1 LEINSMK
8 LLIIFSILFVFLLI
22 PIQNSFSE
30 LEISTNTQVYSPEH
44 TLQVYGTG
52 LPGENLILRLF
63 APDESITKFDQIQTD
78 SDGNFNHQLLTWP
91 VPSSGVPFGTY
102 TVEVLSTEQN
112 GLSKKI
118 DIKFSSTT
126 ELISVAIEKQIDTI
140 VFAPESGA
148 LHQSFRVF
156 IQTTRDGLNI
166 GNNPVT
172 LLGNS
177 MIHLPDGSS
186 LSLKHY
192 FKTLYAGVYYFDFT
206 PQQQGTHIFQI
217 SVFSDGVT
225 SKGFAATHVLS
236 QNLGGINKQIIKLNS
251 ILDDTSDELNT
262 LKSEINGFD
271 KTLLMASDKIDSS
284 TGSIAISVDS
294 ISEASSQLNSLLFPI
309 IASIGIIV
317 ALQITIIARRR

>member
-1 LEINSMK
+1 MK
-8 LLIIFSILFVFLLI
+8 LLFLLSIIFIFLLI

-30 LEISTNTQVYSPEH
+30 LDISTNSKVYSPDH

-63 APDESITKFDQIQTD
+63 APDESITKFEQIQTNP
-78 SDGNFNHQLLTWP
+78 DGTFNYQLLTWP
-91 VPSSGVPFGTY
+91 NPSSTVPYGTY
-102 TVEVLSTEQN
+102 VVEVLSTEQN

-126 ELISVAIEKQIDTI
+126 ELISVAVERQIDTV
-140 VFAPESGA
+140 VFAPETGA
-148 LHQSFRVF
+148 INQSFRVF

-166 GNNPVT
+166 GNNPSE
-172 LLGNS
+172 LLANS

-186 LSLKHY
+186 LSLNNS

-206 PQQQGTHIFQI
+206 PRQQGTHVFQI
-217 SVFSDGVT
+217 SVFNDGVS

-236 QNLGGINKQIIKLNS
+236 QNLGGINKQISKLNS
-251 ILDDTSDELNT
+251 VLDETSSELNT
-262 LKSEINGFD
+262 LKSEITGFD
-271 KTLLMASDKIDSS
+271 ETLSTASNNINESTDNISS
-284 TGSIAISVDS
+284 SVESIE
-294 ISEASSQLNSLLFPI
+294 EASSQLNSLLFPI
-309 IASIGIIV
+309 IASIGLIV

>member
-1 LEINSMK
+1 MK
-8 LLIIFSILFVFLLI
+8 LLVMLSILFVFLLI
-22 PIQNSFSE
+22 PIQDSFSE
-30 LEISTNTQVYSPEH
+30 LELSTNAKVYSPEH

-63 APDESITKFDQIQTD
+63 APDESITKFEQIQTD
-78 SDGNFNHQLLTWP
+78 SDGSFNYQLLTWP
-91 VPSSGVPFGTY
+91 TPSSGIPYGTY
-102 TVEVLSTEQN
+102 VVEVLSTEQK

-126 ELISVAIEKQIDTI
+126 ELISVAVERQIDTV
-140 VFAPESGA
+140 VFAPETGA
-148 LHQSFRVF
+148 LNQSFRVF
-156 IQTTRDGLNI
+156 VQTTRDGLNI
-166 GNNPVT
+166 GNDPFQ

-186 LSLKHY
+186 LSLKNY

-206 PQQQGTHIFQI
+206 PRQQGTHVFQI
-217 SVFSDGVT
+217 SVFNEGVT

-236 QNLGGINKQIIKLNS
+236 QNLGGINKQITKLNS
-251 ILDDTSDELNT
+251 VLDDTSKELNV
-262 LKSEINGFD
+262 LKSEIEGFD
-271 KTLLMASDKIDSS
+271 NTLLTASDKIDKS
-284 TGSIAISVDS
+284 TGTISTSVEA

>member
-1 LEINSMK
+1 MK
-8 LLIIFSILFVFLLI
+8 LLIILSILFVFLLI
-22 PIQNSFSE
+22 PIQDSFSE
-30 LEISTNTQVYSPEH
+30 LELSTNSKVYSPEH

-63 APDESITKFDQIQTD
+63 APDESITKFEQIQTEP
-78 SDGNFNHQLLTWP
+78 DGSFNYQLLTWP
-91 VPSSGVPFGTY
+91 IPSSGTPYGTY
-102 TVEVLSTEQN
+102 VVEVLSTEQN

-118 DIKFSSTT
+118 DITFSSTT
-126 ELISVAIEKQIDTI
+126 ELISVVVERDIDTV
-140 VFAPESGA
+140 VFAPETGA
-148 LHQSFRVF
+148 LNQSFRVF
-156 IQTTRDGLNI
+156 VQTTRDGLNI
-166 GNNPVT
+166 GNEPSQ

-186 LSLKHY
+186 LSLKNY

-206 PQQQGTHIFQI
+206 PRQQGTFVFQI
-217 SVFSDGVT
+217 SVFNEGVT

-236 QNLGGINKQIIKLNS
+236 QNLGGINKQITKLNS
-251 ILDDTSDELNT
+251 VLDETSNELNI
-262 LKSEINGFD
+262 LKSEIEGFD
-271 KTLLMASDKIDSS
+271 TTLLTASDKIDKS
-284 TGSIAISVDS
+284 TGDISESVEI

>member
-1 LEINSMK
+1 MK
-8 LLIIFSILFVFLLI
+8 LLFTLAIVVVFLVF
-22 PIQNSFSE
+22 PVQDSFSE
-30 LEISTNTQVYSPEH
+30 LELSTNALVYSPDH
-44 TLQVYGTG
+44 ILQVYGTG

-63 APDESITKFDQIQTD
+63 APDESITKFDQVQTD
-78 SDGNFNHQLLTWP
+78 SDGNFNYRLLTWP
-91 VPSSGVPFGTY
+91 TPSSGVPFGTY
-102 TVEVLSTEQN
+102 TVEVLSTQQN

-118 DIKFSSTT
+118 DIQFSSTT
-126 ELISVAIEKQIDTI
+126 QLLSVAIEKQIDTV

-148 LHQSFRVF
+148 LNQSFRVF

-166 GNNPVT
+166 GNDPVV

-186 LSLKHY
+186 LSLKQY

-206 PQQQGTHIFQI
+206 PVQQGTHIFQI

-251 ILDDTSDELNT
+251 ILDDTSNELNT

-271 KTLLMASDKIDSS
+271 ETLLMASDKIDSS

>member
-1 LEINSMK
+1 
-8 LLIIFSILFVFLLI
+8 
-22 PIQNSFSE
+22 
-30 LEISTNTQVYSPEH
+30 VYSPEH
-44 TLQVYGTG
+44 TLQVYGEG

-63 APDESITKFDQIQTD
+63 APDESITKFDQIQTNP
-78 SDGNFNHQLLTWP
+78 DGTFNHQLLTWP
-91 VPSSGVPFGTY
+91 NPSSGTPYGTY
-102 TVEVLSTEQN
+102 VVEVLSTEQN

-126 ELISVAIEKQIDTI
+126 ELISVAVERQIDTI
-140 VFAPESGA
+140 VFAPETGA
-148 LHQSFRVF
+148 INQSFRVF

-166 GNNPVT
+166 GNDPFE
-172 LLGNS
+172 LLRNS
-177 MIHLPDGSS
+177 QIHLPDGSS
-186 LSLKHY
+186 LSLINS

-206 PQQQGTHIFQI
+206 PRQEGTHVFQI
-217 SVFSDGVT
+217 SVFNEGVT

-251 ILDDTSDELNT
+251 ILEETSEELDV
-262 LKSEINGFD
+262 LKSEISGFD
-271 KTLLMASDKIDSS
+271 STLVKASEKIDKS
-284 TGSIAISVDS
+284 TGTISTSVQS

>member
-1 LEINSMK
+1 MK
-8 LLIIFSILFVFLLI
+8 LLVVLSILFVFLLI
-22 PIQNSFSE
+22 PIQDSFSE
-30 LEISTNTQVYSPEH
+30 LELSTNSKVYSPEH

-63 APDESITKFDQIQTD
+63 APDESITKFEQIQTEP
-78 SDGNFNHQLLTWP
+78 DGSFNYQLLTWP
-91 VPSSGVPFGTY
+91 IPSSGTPYGTY
-102 TVEVLSTEQN
+102 VVEVLSTEQN

-118 DIKFSSTT
+118 DITFSSTT
-126 ELISVAIEKQIDTI
+126 ELTSVAIERDIDTI

-148 LHQSFRVF
+148 LNQSFRVF
-156 IQTTRDGLNI
+156 VQTTRDGLNI
-166 GNNPVT
+166 GNEPST

-186 LSLKHY
+186 LSLKNY

-206 PQQQGTHIFQI
+206 PRQQGTFVFQI
-217 SVFSDGVT
+217 SVFNEGVT

-236 QNLGGINKQIIKLNS
+236 QNLGGINKQITKLNS
-251 ILDDTSDELNT
+251 VLDETSNELNI
-262 LKSEINGFD
+262 LKSEIEGFD
-271 KTLLMASDKIDSS
+271 TTLLTASDKIDKS
-284 TGSIAISVDS
+284 TGDISESVEV

>member
-1 LEINSMK
+1 MK
-8 LLIIFSILFVFLLI
+8 LLVLLSVLFVFLLI
-22 PIQNSFSE
+22 PIQDSFSE
-30 LEISTNTQVYSPEH
+30 LELSTNSKVYSPEH

-63 APDESITKFDQIQTD
+63 APDESITKFEQIQTE
-78 SDGNFNHQLLTWP
+78 SDGSFNYQLLTWP
-91 VPSSGVPFGTY
+91 LPSSGTPYGTY
-102 TVEVLSTEQN
+102 VVEVLSTEQH

-118 DIKFSSTT
+118 DIAFSSTT
-126 ELISVAIEKQIDTI
+126 DLISVVVERDIDTV
-140 VFAPESGA
+140 VFAPETGA
-148 LHQSFRVF
+148 LNQSFRVF
-156 IQTTRDGLNI
+156 VQTTRDGLNI
-166 GNNPVT
+166 GNEPSL

-186 LSLKHY
+186 LSLKNY

-206 PQQQGTHIFQI
+206 PRQQGTFVFQI
-217 SVFSDGVT
+217 SVFNEGVT

-236 QNLGGINKQIIKLNS
+236 QNLGGINKQITKLNS
-251 ILDDTSDELNT
+251 VLDDTSNELNI
-262 LKSEINGFD
+262 LKSEIKGFD
-271 KTLLMASDKIDSS
+271 TTLLTASDKIDKS
-284 TGSIAISVDS
+284 TGSISTSVEA

>member
-1 LEINSMK
+1 MK
-8 LLIIFSILFVFLLI
+8 SIILFSILFLI
-22 PIQNSFSE
+22 VLFPIQDSFSE
-30 LEISTNTQVYSPEH
+30 LELSTNSKVYSPEH

-63 APDESITKFDQIQTD
+63 APDESITKFEQIQTN
-78 SDGNFNHQLLTWP
+78 SDGTFNHQLLTWP
-91 VPSSGVPFGTY
+91 QPSSSVPYGTY
-102 TVEVLSTEQN
+102 VVEVLSTEQN

-126 ELISVAIEKQIDTI
+126 ELMSVAVERQIDTV
-140 VFAPESGA
+140 VFAPETGA
-148 LHQSFRVF
+148 LDQSFRVF

-166 GNNPVT
+166 GNDPIS

-186 LSLKHY
+186 LSLKNY

-206 PQQQGTHIFQI
+206 PNQEGTHVFQI
-217 SVFSDGVT
+217 SVFNEGVT

-251 ILDDTSDELNT
+251 ILDETSDELNI
-262 LKSEINGFD
+262 LKSEISGFD
-271 KTLLMASDKIDSS
+271 NTLLTASKKIDES
-284 TGSIAISVDS
+284 TGTIANSVES

-309 IASIGIIV
+309 IASIGLIV